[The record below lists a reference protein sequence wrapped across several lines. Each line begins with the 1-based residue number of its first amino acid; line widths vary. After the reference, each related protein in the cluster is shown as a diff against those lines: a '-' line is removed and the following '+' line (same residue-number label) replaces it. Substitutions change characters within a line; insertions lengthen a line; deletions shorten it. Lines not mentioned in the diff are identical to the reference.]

1 MMMKGK
7 VDALKSEIKIK
18 TKEKIEIQTRVSTR
32 ANNKNELESNYKQ
45 FEKLQEQKDLR
56 EKILKDKLREALKV
70 QET

>member
-1 MMMKGK
+1 MMKGK

-32 ANNKNELESNYKQ
+32 ANNKSDLESNYKQ

-56 EKILKDKLREALKV
+56 EKVLKDKLREALKV

>member
-1 MMMKGK
+1 MMKGK